1 MKPTI
6 IAGALGAAML
16 VASGPTL
23 AQPARPVP
31 AGQTYKAGPLVIATP
46 WSRATPGGAKVAG
59 GYVTITNTGSTP
71 DRLTAATLS
80 VAEAGEV
87 HESTTAG
94 GVVRMRPVEGGV
106 EIRPGATVELR
117 PGGYHIMFVRL
128 TQPLKEGEKLSGS
141 LTFENAGTVPVEFA
155 VRGLGTQRAAP
166 SEHRH

>member
-1 MKPTI
+1 MKRTLL
-6 IAGALGAAML
+6 AGALGVAILAA
-16 VASGPTL
+16 VSPASSQE
-23 AQPARPVP
+23 AAPAGS
-31 AGQTYKAGPLVIATP
+31 GQTYKAGPLVVAAP

-59 GYVTITNTGSTP
+59 GYLTITNTGSAP

-106 EIRPGATVELR
+106 EIRPGATIELR
-117 PGGYHIMFVRL
+117 PGGYHIMFLRL
-128 TQPLKEGEKLSGS
+128 SQPLKEGDKLSGT
-141 LTFENAGTVPVEFA
+141 LTFEKAGTVPVEFA

-166 SEHRH
+166 SGHTH

>member
-1 MKPTI
+1 MKRTLL
-6 IAGALGAAML
+6 AGALVAILAA
-16 VASGPTL
+16 VSPASS
-23 AQPARPVP
+23 QPAAPGGS
-31 AGQTYKAGPLVIATP
+31 GQTYKAGPLVIATP

-59 GYVTITNTGSTP
+59 GYLTITNTGSAP

-106 EIRPGATVELR
+106 EIRPGATIELR
-117 PGGYHIMFVRL
+117 PGGYHIMFLRL
-128 TQPLKEGEKLSGS
+128 KQPLKEGDKLSGT
-141 LTFENAGTVPVEFA
+141 LTFEKAGTVPVEFA

-166 SEHRH
+166 SGHTH

>member
-1 MKPTI
+1 MKHTLL
-6 IAGALGAAML
+6 AGALGVVILAA
-16 VASGPTL
+16 VSPASS
-23 AQPARPVP
+23 QPAAPGGS
-31 AGQTYKAGPLVIATP
+31 GQAYKAGPLVITSP

-59 GYVTITNTGSTP
+59 GYLTITNTGSAP

-106 EIRPGATVELR
+106 EIRPGATIELR
-117 PGGYHIMFVRL
+117 PGGYHIMFLRL
-128 TQPLKEGEKLSGS
+128 KQPLKEGDKLSGT
-141 LTFENAGTVPVEFA
+141 LTFEKAGTVPVEFA

-166 SEHRH
+166 SGHTH